1 MALEK
6 GREAFLHN
14 RVSDLKRNANGYT
27 AAVLGRQRFEVT
39 VKMREEKP
47 AGISCKCPTARAGQY
62 CEHMAAVLYAID
74 KEQKTDQGNLAWE
87 QQEEEGRRLREEQ
100 EKELARIWR
109 EKEEEELRQRQAG
122 GELHRARRRDR
133 QGEALHGEGT
143 VYQEHH
149 ARVHDGPRRES
160 GGQELRFSE
169 KFCGG
174 GRNEL
179 TASAKDAIMSG

>member
-1 MALEK
+1 MKSWEKKFNEVALEK

-87 QQEEEGRRLREEQ
+87 QQEEESRRLREEQ
-100 EKELARIWR
+100 ESGASRFGQLQSQPYDCGYRGK
-109 EKEEEELRQRQAG
+109 G
-122 GELHRARRRDR
+122 GKPEPCAK
-133 QGEALHGEGT
+133 A
-143 VYQEHH
+143 YQ
-149 ARVHDGPRRES
+149 
-160 GGQELRFSE
+160 
-169 KFCGG
+169 KG
-174 GRNEL
+174 GRPVSL
-179 TASAKDAIMSG
+179 L

>member
-1 MALEK
+1 MKSWEKKFNEVALEK

-74 KEQKTDQGNLAWE
+74 KEQKTDQGNRAWE
-87 QQEEEGRRLREEQ
+87 QQEEEARRLREEQ

-109 EKEEEELRQRQAG
+109 EKEKS
-122 GELHRARRRDR
+122 
-133 QGEALHGEGT
+133 EAK
-143 VYQEHH
+143 
-149 ARVHDGPRRES
+149 RS
-160 GGQELRFSE
+160 
-169 KFCGG
+169 
-174 GRNEL
+174 
-179 TASAKDAIMSG
+179 